1 MLIDSGYRQRGSVTP
16 LAGPT
21 PRPSRPRPPVTY
33 ELVGLVL
40 SADPGR
46 GEVLVDVEDGLRAEP
61 FVGRCIRA
69 RLDCDRG
76 ALQDRGGRCSLL
88 LDHLH
93 VGDRVE
99 IRACLPA
106 DLGPR
111 PPSTVPARQV
121 ILLDP
126 RCARQAA

>member
-1 MLIDSGYRQRGSVTP
+1 MLVH
-16 LAGPT
+16 
-21 PRPSRPRPPVTY
+21 
-33 ELVGLVL
+33 
-40 SADPGR
+40 
-46 GEVLVDVEDGLRAEP
+46 VEGGLRSEP

-99 IRACLPA
+99 IRAYLPA

-111 PPSTVPARQV
+111 PPATMLAKQV

-126 RCARQAA
+126 RCARRAA